1 MEFFSPAE
9 TQCIPQSIQST
20 INLLNTDSAAT
31 GTLERGQGVYLCGCS
46 EESRKMGS
54 WPRSGH
60 RQLRAQRRLSQKGGT
75 EREMLRPGRNSELAA
90 RDSQLTQEE
99 VPGPD

>member
-9 TQCIPQSIQST
+9 TQCIPQTIEST

-31 GTLERGQGVYLCGCS
+31 GTLGCGEGVYLCGRS

-54 WPRSGH
+54 RPHSGH
-60 RQLRAQRRLSQKGGT
+60 RQLRAQHRLSQKGGT
-75 EREMLRPGRNSELAA
+75 ERETLRPGRNSESAAGERQLA
-90 RDSQLTQEE
+90 QEE